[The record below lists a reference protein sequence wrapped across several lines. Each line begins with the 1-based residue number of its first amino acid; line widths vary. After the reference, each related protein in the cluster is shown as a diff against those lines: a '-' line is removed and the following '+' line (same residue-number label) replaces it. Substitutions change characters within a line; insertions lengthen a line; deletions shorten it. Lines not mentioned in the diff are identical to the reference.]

1 MKTLR
6 KDILALIQ
14 TYIEKEEDFTYF
26 NQNFLP
32 TLQAM
37 IEDFSQSDPNAR
49 DPETLMLFA
58 IILKKEGQHLENFL
72 SPILIHLCQP
82 TLQMIMNDLISFP
95 EFREGFFKL
104 VQNIIKYCTQGL
116 FKMDPG
122 SFQCILQSVIFAIK
136 HQKPELMEIG
146 LKSLWDMNDH
156 ISNNQMV
163 CTEFYVNF
171 YCNITKEILFVMTDC
186 RHLSGFK
193 LQGQIFQQMVKLA
206 EET

>member
-14 TYIEKEEDFTYF
+14 TYIEKEEDFSYF

-104 VQNIIKYCTQGL
+104 VQNIIKYCT
-116 FKMDPG
+116 
-122 SFQCILQSVIFAIK
+122 
-136 HQKPELMEIG
+136 
-146 LKSLWDMNDH
+146 
-156 ISNNQMV
+156 
-163 CTEFYVNF
+163 
-171 YCNITKEILFVMTDC
+171 
-186 RHLSGFK
+186 
-193 LQGQIFQQMVKLA
+193 
-206 EET
+206 